1 MFTAWIV
8 PYVEPNSVKTTDA
21 SEDNVATM
29 ASADDVAVLGKYT
42 VEPTNTLPPVMLVM
56 LTSEV
61 LTAAAAAIWDTYD
74 ARKDAEKVASSKAER
89 ASSGKATV
97 EMTVSTVTVAGKE
110 EEGGGGSWLGS
121 GGGGGNGGGGGGHG
135 GAAEEGTVEAAEEDI
150 VEAAEEGHGG
160 RGGGHSGGGE
170 EGHGGDG
177 GTEITV
183 RLPVRTW

>member
-74 ARKDAEKVASSKAER
+74 ARKDAEKGLEVEDWEQELER
-89 ASSGKATV
+89 
-97 EMTVSTVTVAGKE
+97 
-110 EEGGGGSWLGS
+110 
-121 GGGGGNGGGGGGHG
+121 
-135 GAAEEGTVEAAEEDI
+135 AAEEGTVEAAEEDM
-150 VEAAEEGHGG
+150 V
-160 RGGGHSGGGE
+160 
-170 EGHGGDG
+170 D
-177 GTEITV
+177 TV
-183 RLPVRTW
+183 VVVMVVVVG